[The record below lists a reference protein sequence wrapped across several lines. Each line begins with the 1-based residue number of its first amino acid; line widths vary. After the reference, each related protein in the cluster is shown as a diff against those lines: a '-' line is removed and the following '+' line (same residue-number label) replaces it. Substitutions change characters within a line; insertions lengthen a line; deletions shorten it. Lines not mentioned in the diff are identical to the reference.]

1 MLAIAVCLCELNG
14 SIRRTSELA
23 LDDSLINH
31 CTIFLVPALYCSLKS
46 DVALQRSLRII
57 CLYHNDDVVN
67 QLAFSFP
74 PKAKEKC

>member
-23 LDDSLINH
+23 LDDSLH
-31 CTIFLVPALYCSLKS
+31 YFSWPALYCSLKS
-46 DVALQRSLRII
+46 DVALQRSLCII